1 MRKQSQESR
10 CTISH
15 GIETARIFIR
25 LQEEVVGN
33 KETDRWAKQRITGA
47 GDDEATIIRH
57 MKCQASPDPMIPRH
71 RRPASFDLLR

>member
-1 MRKQSQESR
+1 
-10 CTISH
+10 
-15 GIETARIFIR
+15 
-25 LQEEVVGN
+25 VGN